1 MATPTQVPEK
11 TSGLTRNAVSTLGV
25 VVLVLSAASPL
36 IGLTGAIPSAMV
48 LGNGIGTSAAY
59 VAVGILLLFFSIGF
73 VAMSRRVTNTGALY
87 AYVGRGLGMPMGLG
101 AAGMALWAY
110 TTIQIAVYGFF
121 GVVFSGTVNNWW
133 GVEIPWYLCTLGLIV
148 LVQIFGYLKIEV
160 GAKVLLVVMG
170 LEWAVML
177 LMAFAILFTGGA
189 GEGFA
194 VAEVWSPSNLV
205 AAGAV
210 VGIIFA
216 FASMFGFESSAIYGE
231 EAKDPKRTVA
241 RATVISIA
249 LITVFFGFTSW
260 MLVVGYGP
268 SEAVN
273 AALASLEG
281 GDPAQYVFQAGETY
295 LGAWAP
301 VVMSIFVITSM
312 FACNLAF
319 HNGIARYQYTL
330 ARDGIF
336 PKALARTNGHG
347 APYLSS
353 FLQTATALVFILVA
367 IVLNA
372 DPVLVVFFWGSGIS
386 IVALVA
392 LYCLTSAAIIVY
404 FRRNPDAEQ
413 GAWSTLVAPLLSGLL
428 MVYALF
434 LIVTNFELL
443 VGTDKGKAL
452 LLAGT
457 ALVAFLLGLV
467 LYAVRRRNLSPEAL
481 ADLAEEVM

>member
-1 MATPTQVPEK
+1 MAPSTEIKAGT
-11 TSGLTRNAVSTLGV
+11 GLTRNAVTTLGV

-36 IGLTGAIPSAMV
+36 IGLTGAVPSAMV
-48 LGNGIGTSAAY
+48 LGNGIGTPVAY
-59 VAVGILLLFFSIGF
+59 VAVGVLLLFFSIGF
-73 VAMSRRVTNTGALY
+73 VAMSRRVTNAGALY

-110 TTIQIAVYGFF
+110 TTIQLAVYGFF
-121 GVVFSGTVNNWW
+121 GVVFSGTINSWW
-133 GVEIPWYLCTLGLIV
+133 GIELPWYVCTIGLII
-148 LVQIFGYLKIEV
+148 LVQIFGYLKIEI
-160 GAKVLLVVMG
+160 GAKVLLVVMA
-170 LEWAVML
+170 LEWGVML
-177 LMAFAILFTGGA
+177 LMAIVIMIQGGA

-194 VAEVWSPSNLV
+194 VAEVWSPSNLL

-231 EAKDPKRTVA
+231 EAREPKRTVA
-241 RATVISIA
+241 RATVVSIS
-249 LITVFFGFTSW
+249 LITIFFGFTSW
-260 MLVVGYGP
+260 MLIVGYGP
-268 SEAVN
+268 SVAVD

-281 GDPAQYVFQAGETY
+281 GDPAQYVFAAGETY
-295 LGAWAP
+295 LGSWAP

-336 PKALARTNGHG
+336 PKALAKTNSHG
-347 APYLSS
+347 APFVSS
-353 FLQTATALVFILVA
+353 IVQTVTALVFIILAV
-367 IVLNA
+367 VLNA
-372 DPVLVVFFWGSGIS
+372 DPVLVVFFWGSGVS

-392 LYCLTSAAIIVY
+392 LYCLTSLAVIVF
-404 FRRNPDAEQ
+404 FRRNRDAE
-413 GAWSTLVAPLLSGLL
+413 AKPWSTLIAPLLSGLL
-428 MVYALF
+428 MLYALF

-443 VGTDKGKAL
+443 VGTEKGQAL
-452 LLAGT
+452 MLAGT
-457 ALVAFLLGLV
+457 AVIAFLIGLA
-467 LYAVRRRNLSPEAL
+467 LYGLRKRNLSPEAL

>member
-1 MATPTQVPEK
+1 MATPTQSP
-11 TSGLTRNAVSTLGV
+11 SQQQGLTRNAITTLGV

-48 LGNGIGTSAAY
+48 LGNGIGTSVAY
-59 VAVGILLLFFSIGF
+59 VAVGVLLLFFSVGF
-73 VAMSRRVTNTGALY
+73 VAMSRRVTNAGALY

-110 TTIQIAVYGFF
+110 TTIQLAVYGFF
-121 GVVFSGTVNNWW
+121 GVVFGGTLNSWW
-133 GVEIPWYLCTLGLIV
+133 GIDLPWYVWTLGLIV

-160 GAKVLLVVMG
+160 GARVLLILMA
-170 LEWAVML
+170 LEWGVML
-177 LMAFAILFTGGA
+177 LMALVILVTGGA

-194 VAEVWSPSNLV
+194 VGEVWSPSNLL

-231 EAKDPKRTVA
+231 EARNPKKTIA
-241 RATVISIA
+241 RATVVAISM
-249 LITVFFGFTSW
+249 ITIFFGFTSW

-268 SEAVN
+268 GSAVD

-281 GDPAQYVFQAGETY
+281 GDPAQYVFAAGETY

-312 FACNLAF
+312 FACSLAF
-319 HNGIARYQYTL
+319 HNGIARYQFTL

-336 PKALARTNGHG
+336 PKALASTNKYG
-347 APYLSS
+347 APAMSS
-353 FLQTATALVFILVA
+353 FVQTATALFFIILAV
-367 IVLNA
+367 VLNA
-372 DPVLVVFFWGSGIS
+372 DPILVVFFWGSGVS

-392 LYCLTSAAIIVY
+392 LYCLTSVAIIVY
-404 FRRNPDAEQ
+404 FRRNPDAEH
-413 GAWSTLVAPLLSGLL
+413 GPWSTLIAPLLSGLL
-428 MVYALF
+428 MLYALF

-443 VGTDKGKAL
+443 VGTEKGQAL

-457 ALVAFLLGLV
+457 GLIAFLIGFG
-467 LYAVRRRNLSPEAL
+467 LYAMRKRSLSPEAL
-481 ADLAEEVM
+481 ADLAEEVS

>member
-1 MATPTQVPEK
+1 MATPTQSEAP
-11 TSGLTRNAVSTLGV
+11 SGGLNRNAVSTLGV

-36 IGLTGAIPSAMV
+36 IGLTGAVPSAMV
-48 LGNGIGTSAAY
+48 LGNGIGTSACY
-59 VAVGILLLFFSIGF
+59 VAVGILLLFFAIGF
-73 VAMSRRVTNTGALY
+73 VAMSRRVTNSGALY

-110 TTIQIAVYGFF
+110 TTVQIAVYGFF
-121 GVVFSGTVNNWW
+121 GVVFSGTVNSWW
-133 GVEIPWYLCTLGLIV
+133 GIEIPWYWCTLGLMV
-148 LVQIFGYLKIEV
+148 LVQIFGYLKVEV

-177 LMAFAILFTGGA
+177 LMSFAILFTGGA

-194 VAEVWSPSNLV
+194 VSEVWSPSNIV

-249 LITVFFGFTSW
+249 MITLFFGFTSW

-268 SEAVN
+268 AEAVN
-273 AALASLEG
+273 AAAASLEG

-301 VVMSIFVITSM
+301 VMMSIFVITSM

-330 ARDGIF
+330 AREIGR
-336 PKALARTNGHG
+336 AH
-347 APYLSS
+347 
-353 FLQTATALVFILVA
+353 V
-367 IVLNA
+367 
-372 DPVLVVFFWGSGIS
+372 
-386 IVALVA
+386 
-392 LYCLTSAAIIVY
+392 
-404 FRRNPDAEQ
+404 
-413 GAWSTLVAPLLSGLL
+413 
-428 MVYALF
+428 
-434 LIVTNFELL
+434 
-443 VGTDKGKAL
+443 
-452 LLAGT
+452 
-457 ALVAFLLGLV
+457 
-467 LYAVRRRNLSPEAL
+467 
-481 ADLAEEVM
+481 

>member
-1 MATPTQVPEK
+1 MATPTQSLEQ
-11 TSGLTRNAVSTLGV
+11 SAGLKRNAVSTLGV

-48 LGNGIGTSAAY
+48 LGNGIGTSTAY
-59 VAVGILLLFFSIGF
+59 VAVGLLLLFFAIGF
-73 VAMSRRVTNTGALY
+73 VAMSRRVTNAGALY

-110 TTIQIAVYGFF
+110 TTVQIAVYGFF
-121 GVVFSGTVNNWW
+121 GVVFSGTINSWW
-133 GVEIPWYLCTLGLIV
+133 GIELPWYVCTLGLIV

-160 GAKVLLVVMG
+160 GAKVLLIVMG

-177 LMAFAILFTGGA
+177 LMSFAILFTGGA
-189 GEGFA
+189 DQGFA
-194 VAEVWSPSNLV
+194 VSQVWSPSNLL

-210 VGIIFA
+210 VGVIFA

-249 LITVFFGFTSW
+249 MITIFFGFTSW

-268 SEAVN
+268 DKAV
-273 AALASLEG
+273 AAAQASLEG
-281 GDPAQYVFQAGETY
+281 GNPANYVFNAGETY

-301 VVMSIFVITSM
+301 VMMSIFVITSM

-336 PKALARTNGHG
+336 PKALAKTNGHG
-347 APYLSS
+347 APYMSS
-353 FLQTATALVFILVA
+353 FLQTATALAFIILA

-372 DPVLVVFFWGSGIS
+372 DPVTVVFFWGSGVS

-392 LYCLTSAAIIVY
+392 LYCLTSLAIIVF
-404 FRRNPDAEQ
+404 FRKNRDAEL
-413 GAWSTLVAPLLSGLL
+413 GTWKTLIAPLLSGLL

-443 VGTDKGKAL
+443 VGTDKGESL

-457 ALVAFLLGLV
+457 ALVASLLGLV
-467 LYAVRRRNLSPEAL
+467 LYGVRRRNLSPQAL

>member
-1 MATPTQVPEK
+1 MATPTKSSP
-11 TSGLTRNAVSTLGV
+11 SSPGLTRNAITTLGV

-48 LGNGIGTSAAY
+48 LGNGIGTSTAY

-73 VAMSRRVTNTGALY
+73 VAMSRRVTNAGALY

-101 AAGMALWAY
+101 AAAMALWAY
-110 TTIQIAVYGFF
+110 TTIQLAVYGFF
-121 GVVFSGTVNNWW
+121 GVVFSGAVMSWW
-133 GVEIPWYLCTLGLIV
+133 GIEIPWYVCTIGLIV
-148 LVQIFGYLKIEV
+148 LVQIFGYLKIEI
-160 GAKVLLVVMG
+160 GAKVLLVVMA
-170 LEWAVML
+170 LEWGVML
-177 LMAFAILFTGGA
+177 LMSFAILFTGGA

-194 VAEVWSPSNLV
+194 IGEVWSPSNLL

-231 EAKDPKRTVA
+231 EAKSPKKTVA
-241 RATVISIA
+241 RATVVSIS
-249 LITVFFGFTSW
+249 LITIFFGFTSW

-268 SEAVN
+268 SAAVD

-281 GDPAQYVFQAGETY
+281 GDPAQYVFAAGETY

-336 PKALARTNGHG
+336 PKALARTNSHG
-347 APYLSS
+347 APFISS
-353 FLQTATALVFILVA
+353 FVQSITALVFIILA

-372 DPVLVVFFWGSGIS
+372 DPVLVVFFWGSGVS

-392 LYCLTSAAIIVY
+392 LYCLTSIAIIVY
-404 FRRNPDAEQ
+404 FRKNPDSEHK
-413 GAWSTLVAPLLSGLL
+413 AWSTLIAPLLSGLL
-428 MVYALF
+428 MLYALF
-434 LIVTNFELL
+434 LIVSNFELL
-443 VGTDKGKAL
+443 VGTEKGQAL
-452 LLAGT
+452 MLAGT
-457 ALVAFLLGLV
+457 ALIAFLIGIG
-467 LYAVRRRNLSPEAL
+467 LYALRKRQLSPDAL
-481 ADLAEEVM
+481 ADLAEEIS